1 MTLFVCHFVPFYKS
15 SLGIMRLFGCVSF
28 LSIFL
33 PFLVWSSIFAL
44 VTFFVNVMITIL
56 FEELLGSYQ

>member
-1 MTLFVCHFVPFYKS
+1 MTLFVCHFVP

-44 VTFFVNVMITIL
+44 VTFFVNVMITTL